1 MDFVQ
6 KPVKVFKSV
15 FNYTW
20 GSKANW
26 GFEIGFFRI
35 TNDFDQLRDE
45 NMDFVQKPVKLFKS
59 VFNYTG

>member
-26 GFEIGFFRI
+26 GFEIGLFRI
-35 TNDFDQLRDE
+35 TMILI
-45 NMDFVQKPVKLFKS
+45 S
-59 VFNYTG
+59 